1 MTLLARLEALKEK
14 FKKREDA
21 DLIELVQVLID
32 GPEPEPVESYPAPV
46 DAAEVAAAAE
56 ASRSLAAM
64 EAATQA
70 ATPPDLPDHGGEA

>member
-32 GPEPEPVESYPAPV
+32 GPDAEPAPV
-46 DAAEVAAAAE
+46 DATEVAHAAE

-64 EAATQA
+64 EAAAQA